1 MQTTIRGVSQ
11 GKPATLDVS
20 GDTLT
25 WRATRTGLSPGPDNV
40 ATTIH
45 DVKDVAW
52 LEKRWSAGGLG
63 LGVLAC
69 FWMATEGIVVG
80 AIGLAVAALL
90 VWRNLARPTRKL
102 LLLCGD
108 RRLLLDVAADSAAA
122 ARELTARIRHTQLH
136 GDLPSS
142 PPTLP

>member
-1 MQTTIRGVSQ
+1 MTTIRGVSQ
-11 GKPATLDVS
+11 DKPATLDVT

-25 WRATRTGLSPGPDNV
+25 WRAIRPGPPPGSDNL

-63 LGVLAC
+63 LGALSA
-69 FWMATEGIVVG
+69 FWIASEGVVVG
-80 AIGLAVAALL
+80 ALGLAVALAL
-90 VWRNLARPTRKL
+90 VARTLARPTRRL

-108 RRLLLDVAADSAAA
+108 RRLLLEVEAASAVD
-122 ARELTARIRHTQLH
+122 ARDLVARIRHVILT
-136 GDLPSS
+136 GGAPAS

>member
-1 MQTTIRGVSQ
+1 MTTIRGVSQ
-11 GKPATLDVS
+11 DKPATLDVT

-25 WRATRTGLSPGPDNV
+25 WRAIRPGPPPGPDNL

-63 LGVLAC
+63 LGALSA
-69 FWMATEGIVVG
+69 FWIASEGVVVG
-80 AIGLAVAALL
+80 ALGLAVALAL
-90 VWRNLARPTRKL
+90 VARTLARPTRRL

-108 RRLLLDVAADSAAA
+108 RRLLLEVEAASAVD
-122 ARELTARIRHTQLH
+122 ARDLVARIRHVILT
-136 GDLPSS
+136 GGAPAS

>member
-1 MQTTIRGVSQ
+1 MTIRGLAG
-11 GKPATLDVS
+11 GKPATLEIS

-25 WRATRTGLSPGPDNV
+25 WRATRTGPSPGPDNLV
-40 ATTIH
+40 TTIH

-63 LGVLAC
+63 LGVFAG
-69 FWMATEGIVVG
+69 FWIASESVVIG
-80 AIGLAVAALL
+80 AVGLAIAAAL
-90 VWRNLARPTRKL
+90 VARNLVRPTRRL

-108 RRLLLDVAADSAAA
+108 RRLLLEVAPASADSAHDLA
-122 ARELTARIRHTQLH
+122 ARIRHALVH
-136 GDLPSS
+136 GDAPAS